1 MTYYQVCMHWALV
14 PMASCNAAL
23 ASSIRCCPIISP
35 CMPSHIGWSAGVG
48 NLCSGHY
55 IYTADLL
62 EMEATATG
70 QWPLTF
76 RPASPLVPAAWEQVL
91 SSHPDRSFVDYIPTG
106 IRVGF
111 HIGAD
116 RRALSLWPGP
126 GNFPSVCQHHQVVEA
141 HIDAEVAAHRL
152 IGPVPDS
159 LASLCHCSPIRLIP
173 KPHQPG
179 RWRLIVDLLAP
190 HGSSV

>member
-1 MTYYQVCMHWALV
+1 MRLRR
-14 PMASCNAAL
+14 L
-23 ASSIRCCPIISP
+23 RASSIRCCPIISP
-35 CMPSHIGWSAGVG
+35 CLPSHIGRSAGVG
-48 NLCSGHY
+48 NLCNGHY
-55 IYTADLL
+55 IYMADLL
-62 EMEATATG
+62 AMEATATG
-70 QWPLTF
+70 QGPSTF

-91 SSHPDRSFVDYIPTG
+91 SSHPDRSFVDYILTG

-116 RRALSLWPGP
+116 RRALSLRPGP
-126 GNFPSVCQHHQVVEA
+126 GNFPSVRQHHQVVEA

-159 LASLCHCSPIRLIP
+159 LTSLCHCSPIGLIR

-179 RWRLIVDLLAP
+179 RWRLIVDLSAP
-190 HGSSV
+190 PPPPPPPVAAV